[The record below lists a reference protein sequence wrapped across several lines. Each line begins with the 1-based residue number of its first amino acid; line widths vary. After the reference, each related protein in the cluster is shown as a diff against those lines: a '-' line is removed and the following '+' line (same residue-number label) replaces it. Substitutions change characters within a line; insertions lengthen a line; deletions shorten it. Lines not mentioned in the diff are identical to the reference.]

1 MSSSLTSAD
10 AMNALRRSNVI
21 LNDLIRDLSQADAL
35 SHRDGGDG
43 WNVVEIICHLRDLE
57 GVYQRREVQML
68 TEDNPPLEAFDV
80 TGAVISNDYAH
91 ADLREALTLWNQRRA
106 AHLEFLAGL
115 TPEQWERTGIH
126 PNYGTCTLLEG
137 AIRTAL
143 HDVNHTEQVL
153 KALGRAS

>member
-1 MSSSLTSAD
+1 MSSSLQPAD
-10 AMNALRRSNVI
+10 AINALRRSNVI
-21 LNDLIRDLSQADAL
+21 LNDLVRDFSQADAVR
-35 SHRDGGDG
+35 HRDGADG
-43 WNVVEIICHLRDLE
+43 WNILEIICHLRDLE

-80 TGAVISNDYAH
+80 AAAVITHDYAH
-91 ADLREALTLWNQRRA
+91 ADWGEALALWNQRRA
-106 AHLEFLAGL
+106 THLEFLAGL
-115 TPEQWERTGIH
+115 APDQWERTGVH
-126 PNYGTCTLLEG
+126 PAYGACSLLEA